1 MHTSFLVY
9 APSYADVAL
18 VGFHPLFAYF
28 VSFLPLLTPLGYA
41 LLMYWSRLDP
51 DTLRLRSQGSPAN
64 TRSEAVMQKVKHS
77 SRMVRFWKLVMGNK
91 VHVFIIL
98 GFLLSGVLQSDI
110 ISVLQI
116 NSDLII
122 KPASGNFWLLP
133 HLGDGL
139 VSNLSVPATSSR
151 LCLRL
156 GEESISPVPRS
167 VPHTIENRHRAHV
180 PGSFGPISL
189 LFCRVPRFHLGQ
201 RGSRDLPTSD
211 RPARIQR

>member
-1 MHTSFLVY
+1 MGKWIGKNLAPLLVFSAAVLYFFGTLAAAARSQFLHTSFLVY

-77 SRMVRFWKLVMGNK
+77 SRMVQFWKLVMGNK

-116 NSDLII
+116 NSDSNA
-122 KPASGNFWLLP
+122 PA
-133 HLGDGL
+133 
-139 VSNLSVPATSSR
+139 
-151 LCLRL
+151 
-156 GEESISPVPRS
+156 
-167 VPHTIENRHRAHV
+167 
-180 PGSFGPISL
+180 
-189 LFCRVPRFHLGQ
+189 FCRSTCSRILPF
-201 RGSRDLPTSD
+201 RG
-211 RPARIQR
+211 